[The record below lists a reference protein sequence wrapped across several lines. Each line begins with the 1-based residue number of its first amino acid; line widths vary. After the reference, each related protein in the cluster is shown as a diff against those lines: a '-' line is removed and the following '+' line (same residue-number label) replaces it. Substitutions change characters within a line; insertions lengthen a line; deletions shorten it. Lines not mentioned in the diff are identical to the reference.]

1 MSVSNVRTRFAPERL
16 DGDARLRALA
26 AAEREARER
35 FEATFAQA
43 AVGIVHVD
51 LEGRFALVNDRA
63 CEILGYRREEL
74 LGRVV
79 RELSHP
85 GDGDKAIALRDQLVA
100 GEIGTFSVEKRFLRK
115 DGSPVWVNVTMSAAR
130 DAGGKPLYK
139 IGVFED
145 ITERKRTELRALHLS
160 RMYAALSAVNEAI
173 VRVKSPDALFQG
185 VWQAVV
191 ASGAFKFAAIRM
203 IDQETGWMHPVAISE
218 ETAVFAQAPISTRED
233 LPEGRLPMAVA
244 AREGR
249 VVLVNDFRS
258 DTALMSWHADAAKL
272 GVHSVAYCPLR
283 RGGRVVGALAL
294 LAGERDYF
302 DDGMADLLRRLGEN
316 VSFALDSLDSEAERR
331 SAEGA
336 LRDSEARF
344 RSLADLSSDWYWELD
359 SDLTYRSLRGK
370 GLLEQEQAVIGKRR
384 EELPGMECSGEAWEE
399 HRRNVGAR
407 RPFRDFVYSRVDASG
422 TRRYISI
429 SGEPIFDARGELQG
443 YRGTGRE
450 VTDAMHRE
458 AELRRFR
465 AAMDMS
471 GDLILLVDR
480 ATMRYVD
487 VNDTACRLL
496 GYTREELLAMGPQDI
511 LPATREEL
519 ERIYDDMIGNGA
531 GQVNGE
537 IRLRCRNG
545 ELLPVEFTRHALRL
559 GDRWIIAA
567 ISRDIRERIAAQD
580 ELRRFRVAM
589 DHSADMIVLIDRAAM
604 RFVDVNNT
612 VCRIL
617 GYSRDEL
624 LQMGPQDV
632 LPVGREEL
640 ERSYDEFIADPSTL
654 SGMKSQYRC
663 KDGSLVPFESTRHV
677 LKSGDSWIITAIS
690 RDIRERVAAEEAL
703 RKSNER
709 LAYLAQFDELTGL
722 PNRSLLRD
730 RLEQAIAQAHRR
742 RHSAAVLFVDLDRFK
757 LVNDTLGHA
766 AGDGLLAEAARR
778 LKANVRAADTVGRIS
793 GDEFAVILAD
803 LAKPEDAEVVARKLI
818 AALAAP
824 FDLRG
829 QEAFV
834 SASIGIALT
843 PDDGEDAE
851 TLLKHADAAMYRAK
865 ESGRNTFCFFTAE
878 LNRRAASRMRL
889 AAELRHALERDEF
902 RLHYQP
908 KFDARTLE
916 LRGVEALLRWQHP
929 VRGLVAPNDFVPVL
943 EETGLIVPVGEW
955 VLHEACRQLRV
966 WQERGAAPLSVAV
979 NISPRQF
986 RHRQFARSVRTITH
1000 AAGVDPRHI
1009 ELEITEGY
1017 LMEDPE
1023 EASRVL
1029 ASLRDA
1035 GLRVSVDDFGTG
1047 YSSLSYLTRFPL
1059 TALKIDRSFVRKLG
1073 EEQSAEVLVRAIID
1087 LAHNLGFEVVAEGV
1101 ETERQLAFLRAH
1113 GCDQAQGYLLGRPGP
1128 EPEIAARLCDERGR
1142 PWHDASEDGSERPG
1156 RAA

>member
-1 MSVSNVRTRFAPERL
+1 MRPEH
-16 DGDARLRALA
+16 DRLR
-26 AAEREARER
+26 
-35 FEATFAQA
+35 
-43 AVGIVHVD
+43 VS
-51 LEGRFALVNDRA
+51 GRR
-63 CEILGYRREEL
+63 
-74 LGRVV
+74 
-79 RELSHP
+79 
-85 GDGDKAIALRDQLVA
+85 Q
-100 GEIGTFSVEKRFLRK
+100 
-115 DGSPVWVNVTMSAAR
+115 
-130 DAGGKPLYK
+130 
-139 IGVFED
+139 
-145 ITERKRTELRALHLS
+145 
-160 RMYAALSAVNEAI
+160 
-173 VRVKSPDALFQG
+173 
-185 VWQAVV
+185 
-191 ASGAFKFAAIRM
+191 
-203 IDQETGWMHPVAISE
+203 
-218 ETAVFAQAPISTRED
+218 
-233 LPEGRLPMAVA
+233 
-244 AREGR
+244 
-249 VVLVNDFRS
+249 
-258 DTALMSWHADAAKL
+258 HA
-272 GVHSVAYCPLR
+272 
-283 RGGRVVGALAL
+283 
-294 LAGERDYF
+294 
-302 DDGMADLLRRLGEN
+302 
-316 VSFALDSLDSEAERR
+316 
-331 SAEGA
+331 
-336 LRDSEARF
+336 
-344 RSLADLSSDWYWELD
+344 
-359 SDLTYRSLRGK
+359 
-370 GLLEQEQAVIGKRR
+370 
-384 EELPGMECSGEAWEE
+384 
-399 HRRNVGAR
+399 
-407 RPFRDFVYSRVDASG
+407 
-422 TRRYISI
+422 
-429 SGEPIFDARGELQG
+429 
-443 YRGTGRE
+443 
-450 VTDAMHRE
+450 
-458 AELRRFR
+458 
-465 AAMDMS
+465 
-471 GDLILLVDR
+471 
-480 ATMRYVD
+480 
-487 VNDTACRLL
+487 
-496 GYTREELLAMGPQDI
+496 
-511 LPATREEL
+511 ATRHTVVHH
-519 ERIYDDMIGNGA
+519 
-531 GQVNGE
+531 Q
-537 IRLRCRNG
+537 
-545 ELLPVEFTRHALRL
+545 FQTRHALRL
-559 GDRWIIAA
+559 ADRWIIAA
-567 ISRDIRERIAAQD
+567 ISRDIRERIRTQD

-589 DHSADMIVLIDRAAM
+589 DHSADMIVLIDRSTM
-604 RFVDVNNT
+604 RFVDVNDT

-617 GYSRDEL
+617 GYSRAEL

-632 LPVGREEL
+632 LPESREEL
-640 ERSYDEFIADPSTL
+640 ERAYDEFIADPSRS
-654 SGMKSQYRC
+654 SGMKSHYRC
-663 KDGSLVPFESTRHV
+663 KDGSLVPFESTRQA
-677 LKSGDSWIITAIS
+677 LKSGDIWIIAAIS

-722 PNRSLLRD
+722 PNRSLLGD
-730 RLEQAIAQAHRR
+730 RLEQAIAQARRR

-778 LKANVRAADTVGRIS
+778 LKANVRAEDTVGRIS

-803 LAKPEDAEVVARKLI
+803 LARPEDAEVVARKLI

-986 RHRQFARSVRTITH
+986 RDRQFARSVRTITH

-1029 ASLRDA
+1029 AGLREA

-1113 GCDQAQGYLLGRPGP
+1113 GCDQAQGYLLGRP
-1128 EPEIAARLCDERGR
+1128 EPEQAISARLQRELEGARQ
-1142 PWHDASEDGSERPG
+1142 SEHVLG
-1156 RAA
+1156 